1 MPRPTDPR
9 VIRTRN
15 MLRDSLV
22 ALILEKGYDPITIQ
36 DITDKAGLRRATFY
50 LHYKDKEELLF
61 GILQETFDAL
71 VCEIDKLKI
80 QHVTPDSELAIH
92 EVIFEHVK
100 DNANLYRS
108 ILSGHSAATITRY
121 TREYLAQTFLKDLHE
136 RGTDRELTMP
146 VEVLANFSASTK
158 LSMVIWWLEQGMPY
172 STKQMA
178 ELCTKLTLHGALS
191 AFVQKAAV

>member
-1 MPRPTDPR
+1 MSRKTDPR
-9 VIRTRN
+9 VIRTRI
-15 MLRDSLV
+15 MLRDALV
-22 ALILEKGYDPITIQ
+22 ALIIEKGYDPITIQ
-36 DITDKAGLRRATFY
+36 DITDRAGLRRATFY

-80 QHVTPDSELAIH
+80 QHVTLDSELAIH
-92 EVIFEHVK
+92 AVIFKHVQ

-108 ILSGHSAATITRY
+108 ILSGHGAATITRY
-121 TREYLAQTFLKDLHE
+121 TREYLVRAFLKDLHE
-136 RGTDRELTMP
+136 LGSDRELVMP
-146 VEVLANFSASTK
+146 IEVLANFSASTK

-172 STKQMA
+172 SPEQMA

-191 AFVQKAAV
+191 AFVQKARV